1 MSTVEGF
8 YVEMEDLLKEVF
20 KACQQFREVRSSVK
34 KWKDSREAT
43 IRLIEDLIPSA
54 RKSHQI
60 EARVIVAACLGMAG
74 FVGASVAG
82 YPKVGLVLVAAGAI
96 AGSYMAVPTLTAK
109 VGWDYYFNKA
119 DVERAQRSLT
129 QDRETTEQMNKLL
142 SEFTLTES
150 CERISQA
157 SSRYSREQ
165 AFTIVSVCCDCTRE
179 DELQDRL
186 DAFQS
191 PLESLIPSLSDYE
204 VDTREVEVDLLQVV
218 DSECAEAKLRE
229 IVDSLTSDVRTVQN
243 LVAVLTNN

>member
-1 MSTVEGF
+1 
-8 YVEMEDLLKEVF
+8 MEDLLKEVF
-20 KACQQFREVRSSVK
+20 KACQQFRELQSSVK
-34 KWKDSREAT
+34 KWKDGREAT
-43 IRLIEDLIPSA
+43 IRVIEDLIPSA

-109 VGWDYYFNKA
+109 VGWDFYFNKA

-129 QDRETTEQMNKLL
+129 QDRETSEQMNKLL
-142 SEFTLTES
+142 NEFTLLQS
-150 CERISQA
+150 CDCISQA

-165 AFTIVSVCCDCTRE
+165 AFTIVSACCDCTK
-179 DELQDRL
+179 DELRDRL

-191 PLESLIPSLSDYE
+191 PLESSIPSLCDYV
-204 VDTREVEVDLLQVV
+204 VDTRKVEVDLLQVV

-229 IVDSLTSDVRTVQN
+229 IAYSLTSDVRTVQN
-243 LVAVLTNN
+243 LVAVLTNK